1 MIRTILVP
9 STGNEND
16 TAVFALALAVARGF
30 SAHIDFLL
38 SRVDAVTIG
47 SIVSSEATSAKL
59 IADLIERVEKEGDQR
74 EQRAKQLFE
83 TFCQGEGLAIS
94 ETSDGAPPVSAAW
107 LREVGAESY
116 CVTEYGRAADLLV
129 IGRPGDADEPLYET
143 LEAALLNAGR
153 PLLIPA
159 LTPTAGLPA
168 TVVIAW
174 KSTQEAAR
182 AVTAAMPF
190 LSIAKQIEIITVVE
204 DESGSE
210 ESGAA
215 RLMTNLRWHGF
226 PVSLSRLKP
235 DANGAVETLL
245 TAVRERSALLVMGGY
260 GHSRLREWIFGGFT
274 RRVLRGA
281 EVPVLI
287 AH

>member
-9 STGNEND
+9 STGND
-16 TAVFALALAVARGF
+16 SDRTVLASALAVARPF
-30 SAHIDFLL
+30 RAHVDVVH
-38 SRVDAVTIG
+38 SRVDALSIG
-47 SIVSSEATSAKL
+47 SMVSAEATSAKL
-59 IADLIERVEKEGDQR
+59 IADSIERIETEADER

-83 TFCQGEGLAIS
+83 SFCQGEGSVIS
-94 ETSDGAPPVSAAW
+94 DTPGGAASVSAA
-107 LREVGAESY
+107 LIRETRPERD
-116 CVTEYGRAADLLV
+116 CVVEYGRTADLLV
-129 IGRPGDADEPLYET
+129 IGPPGDGEEAVFET
-143 LEAALLNAGR
+143 LEAALLNTGR
-153 PLLIPA
+153 PVLIPA
-159 LTPTAGLPA
+159 SMSTAGLPA

-174 KSTQEAAR
+174 KSTPEAAR

-190 LSIAKQIEIITVVE
+190 LSIAKRIEIVTVVE
-204 DESGSE
+204 DESGSDDA
-210 ESGAA
+210 GAV

-245 TAVRERSALLVMGGY
+245 AAVRERSALLVMGGY
-260 GHSRLREWIFGGFT
+260 SHSRLREWIFGGFT
-274 RRVLRGA
+274 RRVLRGT

>member
-9 STGNEND
+9 STGND
-16 TAVFALALAVARGF
+16 SDRTVLASALAVARQFG
-30 SAHIDFLL
+30 AHVDVLH
-38 SRVDAVTIG
+38 SRVDALSIG
-47 SIVSSEATSAKL
+47 SMVSAEATSAKL
-59 IADLIERVEKEGDQR
+59 IADLIERIETEADER

-83 TFCQGEGLAIS
+83 SFCRGEGLEIS
-94 ETSDGAPPVSAAW
+94 ETPGGAASVSAAW
-107 LREVGAESY
+107 IRELGTERD
-116 CVTEYGRAADLLV
+116 CVVEYGRTADLLV
-129 IGRPGDADEPLYET
+129 IGPPGDGKEPLLET
-143 LEAALLNAGR
+143 LEAALLNTGR

-174 KSTQEAAR
+174 KSTPEAAR

-190 LSIAKQIEIITVVE
+190 LSIAKQIEIVTVAE
-204 DESGSE
+204 GENGIDERE
-210 ESGAA
+210 AV

-245 TAVRERSALLVMGGY
+245 AAVRERSALLVMGGY